1 MAIDGGPAPGYKG
14 RMRVLGLDLGKR
26 RVGVAVS
33 DPDGTIATPLMQFRA
48 DGREGIVAAVRRL
61 VAEQGAERVVV
72 GLPLHADGTAGEQAR
87 WTRDVAAALAE
98 ALDVPVA
105 TWDERFST
113 DEADA
118 ILDRAGG
125 HVRGRKSR
133 RDRQAR
139 RDMVAAAVIL
149 QDYLDAGEG

>member
-1 MAIDGGPAPGYKG
+1 
-14 RMRVLGLDLGKR
+14 
-26 RVGVAVS
+26 
-33 DPDGTIATPLMQFRA
+33 MQFRVERRGDVLA
-48 DGREGIVAAVRRL
+48 TVRRL
-61 VAEQGAERVVV
+61 VAEQGAGGVVV

-98 ALDVPVA
+98 TLDVPVE

-125 HVRGRKSR
+125 PVRDRQAR
-133 RDRQAR
+133 RDRKAR

-149 QDYLDAGEG
+149 QDYLDSQAGQASSRGGPEPRT